1 MQRERKEA
9 KVPCSKTKAPAEA
22 GTFQISRC
30 IPHRRKS
37 GSFAVRLDVDLEN
50 QRREGRNVGI
60 DLGRGYGLARIVIA
74 AVAPVITAVIAVV
87 AQTAVAVVI
96 VVIDRKST
104 RLNSSHSDRSRMPS
118 SA

>member
-60 DLGRGYGLARIVIA
+60 DLGRGRRLTRIVIV
-74 AVAPVITAVIAVV
+74 AVAHHDIQKGGLTTIPSV
-87 AQTAVAVVI
+87 A
-96 VVIDRKST
+96 SF
-104 RLNSSHSDRSRMPS
+104 MPT
-118 SA
+118 

>member
-74 AVAPVITAVIAVV
+74 AVAPVITAVIAVI
-87 AQTAVAVVI
+87 AVIHLRI
-96 VVIDRKST
+96 VQV
-104 RLNSSHSDRSRMPS
+104 LQVLLL
-118 SA
+118 A